1 MTHRRDPFEYDV
13 AISFA
18 HADKAF
24 AEEFASQLNE
34 KQIKAYLDE
43 FKSPEEWG
51 DTIDHLVNL
60 YARKA
65 RYCVILISEHYPLR
79 SWSEDERTSA
89 RDGALRDAE
98 EYILPLRLDD
108 TDVPGMEEVK
118 GYLDLREHSIEGVVD
133 WLETKLRQ
141 TETRS
146 GPPPQSHDLRSGNV
160 PSTEPAPDDSQS

>member
-1 MTHRRDPFEYDV
+1 MTDRRDPFEYDV

-24 AEEFASQLNE
+24 ADEFVHRLNQ
-34 KQIKAYLDE
+34 KKIKVYLDKYSSME
-43 FKSPEEWG
+43 AWG
-51 DTIDHLVNL
+51 DILDHLVNL

-65 RYCVILISEHYPLR
+65 RYCVLLISGHYPLR
-79 SWSEDERTSA
+79 IWTEDERASA

-118 GYLDLREHSIEGVVD
+118 GYRDLRQHSIESIVH
-133 WLETKLRQ
+133 WLETKLRE
-141 TETRS
+141 TEARS

-160 PSTEPAPDDSQS
+160 PSTQPARDDS